1 MLCSWIIEID
11 VWLVHAN
18 IQLYHIKDK
27 PKIGF
32 IPQRTATIQRT
43 HLLLEG
49 DDTLHFSG
57 EHFIKPHFVALVSQ
71 SPLPASLL
79 PTSCPLLA
87 ALHFGHPFN
96 LLLLMWLGILARL
109 GGKHWFKRGDRLL
122 AISFVFP
129 AEQTSAEVER
139 KINVRFRE
147 RLFITA
153 HQSQP
158 TRSHPSYLME
168 SQSNRLLKVITITL

>member
-11 VWLVHAN
+11 VWLVQAN

-27 PKIGF
+27 PKIGC
-32 IPQRTATIQRT
+32 IPQRTASTQRT

-49 DDTLHFSG
+49 DDAS
-57 EHFIKPHFVALVSQ
+57 S
-71 SPLPASLL
+71 SPMLSLL
-79 PTSCPLLA
+79 SHNRPFLPLFFPLHALSWQPCTSVTPSTFCYWCDA
-87 ALHFGHPFN
+87 
-96 LLLLMWLGILARL
+96 GILARL
-109 GGKHWFKRGDRLL
+109 GGKHRFKCGDRLL

-158 TRSHPSYLME
+158 TLSQPSYLME